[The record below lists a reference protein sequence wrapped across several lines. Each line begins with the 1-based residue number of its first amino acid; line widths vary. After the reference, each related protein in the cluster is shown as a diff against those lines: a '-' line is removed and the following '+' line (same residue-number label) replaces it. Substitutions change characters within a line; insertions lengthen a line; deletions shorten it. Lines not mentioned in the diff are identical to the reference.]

1 MKYLILAALL
11 LFINKAKAIEIE
23 ALAGYA
29 HHYNKMA
36 TYNDKTFNNNQTSDV
51 LLARISHNNISLN
64 ALSDS
69 QGNLSIAP
77 TYSIILDQE
86 PTFKLSAI
94 LGLYI
99 MRDDN
104 RQYTS
109 QFELPQISVGERDF
123 SIMPLV
129 GIELDIHITQNLDFT
144 TVISPTFTL
153 IGIKVSLWLTYILLI

>member
-1 MKYLILAALL
+1 MLGLKGIIIYLMISIS
-11 LFINKAKAIEIE
+11 FSTKAHAVEVE
-23 ALAGYA
+23 VLAGYA

-77 TYSIILDQE
+77 TYSIILDQG
-86 PTFKLSAI
+86 PTFKLAAI

-99 MRDDN
+99 MRDNN
-104 RQYTS
+104 RQYTP
-109 QFELPQISVGERDF
+109 QFELPQVSVGERDF
-123 SIMPLV
+123 SVMPLI
-129 GIELDIHITQNLDFT
+129 GIELDMPITKNLDLT
-144 TVISPTFTL
+144 AVISPTFTL
-153 IGIKVSLWLTYILLI
+153 IGIKIGL